1 MKPVALRP
9 SCAENAALKILD
21 EVRRRMPAFWQGA
34 QLNRVSR
41 ADKVIE

>member
-9 SCAENAALKILD
+9 SCAEDAALKILD
-21 EVRRRMPAFWQGA
+21 EVRRSMPAFWQGA
-34 QLNRVSR
+34 RVSR